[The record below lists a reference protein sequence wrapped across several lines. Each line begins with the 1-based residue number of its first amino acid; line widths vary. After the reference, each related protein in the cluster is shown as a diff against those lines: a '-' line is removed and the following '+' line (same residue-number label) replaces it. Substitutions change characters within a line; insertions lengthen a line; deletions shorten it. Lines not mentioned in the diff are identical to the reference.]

1 MGASLPPRAPISEI
15 PIDREAMIISAF
27 TLEGYH
33 VSCQWYCS
41 QSYEETIRDTAVVS
55 HFGSTQFSAPTEPVT
70 GSLPKLHGYQMTIQ
84 PTRVSDGSHAQKI
97 MRNGWT
103 RVHSSELDPSNPVIV
118 HHVYPNAPRTSRLA
132 QANSILN
139 RLRMTSDFSDYV
151 LIDGITYLVEISGPL
166 MDLPAGY
173 LFLCPLTH
181 LQSGTPMGFQF
192 PECVAYWSS

>member
-1 MGASLPPRAPISEI
+1 
-15 PIDREAMIISAF
+15 
-27 TLEGYH
+27 
-33 VSCQWYCS
+33 
-41 QSYEETIRDTAVVS
+41 
-55 HFGSTQFSAPTEPVT
+55 
-70 GSLPKLHGYQMTIQ
+70 
-84 PTRVSDGSHAQKI
+84 

-118 HHVYPNAPRTSRLA
+118 HHVYPNAPRTSWPA

-181 LQSGTPMGFQF
+181 LQSGTPMGFRF
-192 PECVAYWSS
+192 PECVAYWSLDPWGLQKLSVESAQSLGFPSPVLSVHLSGNRWDNAVYAGLQQFHRGKGFDPESQEVARYLDIPLYQLLYK